1 MAWRCASVSMPSWNL
16 FDAQPQ
22 SYRDE
27 VLPPTVHARLAVELG
42 VAQGW
47 DRYVGERGRMV
58 GVDRFGASAPAQVL
72 LREYGFTVDHVVS
85 EARRLLAGE
94 AT

>member
-1 MAWRCASVSMPSWNL
+1 
-16 FDAQPQ
+16 
-22 SYRDE
+22 
-27 VLPPTVHARLAVELG
+27 
-42 VAQGW
+42 
-47 DRYVGERGRMV
+47 MV